1 MSKISFFFALLLI
14 ISPVTKAKIYQ
25 CDDGKSVTFSSI
37 PCDNQ
42 DIFNTANENDLFEDV
57 VEEEFIL
64 PVYPEWGK
72 QWQQTI
78 NFKLS
83 SYSESEYIPTALEKN
98 GIQSYIN
105 LQTSTNLPATITV
118 QHFATSYEDTI
129 NSICETVVLDAPQ
142 IFNKVPKSIFY
153 GRYLCSKK
161 RDTQR
166 GELGIYKI
174 VQGDKGVY
182 LVTVKWS
189 VEPFFIN
196 NGQNLAILDNKFLQQ
211 QFQQAKKYLQHDAKL
226 CKGERCY

>member
-1 MSKISFFFALLLI
+1 MSKILFFSALLLI
-14 ISPVTKAKIYQ
+14 TSPVTKAKIYQ

-42 DIFNTANENDLFEDV
+42 AIINTENDLFEDV
-57 VEEEFIL
+57 IEEEFIL
-64 PVYPEWGK
+64 PVYREWGK

-83 SYSESEYIPTALEKN
+83 SFSESEYIPTSTQRN
-98 GIQSYIN
+98 GIQPYIN

-118 QHFATSYEDTI
+118 QHFAISFEDTI
-129 NSICETVVLDAPQ
+129 NSICETVVLDTPQ
-142 IFNKVPKSIFY
+142 ILNKSPKSIFY

-189 VEPFFIN
+189 VDPFPIN
-196 NGQNLAILDNKFLQQ
+196 NGQNLAILDNNFLQQ
-211 QFQQAKKYLQHDAKL
+211 QFQRAKQYLQHDAKL
-226 CKGERCY
+226 CKGDRCY